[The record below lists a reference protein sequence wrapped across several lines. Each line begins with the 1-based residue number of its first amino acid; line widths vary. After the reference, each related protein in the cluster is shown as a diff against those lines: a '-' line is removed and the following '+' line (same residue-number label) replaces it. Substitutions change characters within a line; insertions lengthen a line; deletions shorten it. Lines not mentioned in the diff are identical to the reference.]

1 MTGESAYERILEA
14 LRTRGRIVRDSGTEA
29 RTSCPSCD
37 SHNPTSLAIY
47 RKDGKAKIV
56 CYVSCEDTDVLD
68 ALGLDWRDLYDDIE
82 RSASESSDRPVKKHS
97 PPKSPVERALARLL
111 AMPDLGERL
120 CRCIAAEDA
129 RHGRS

>member
-1 MTGESAYERILEA
+1 VVTLTTYDRLIKA
-14 LRTRGRIVRDSGTEA
+14 LRAQGKIVRDSGTEA

-37 SHNPTSLAIY
+37 SRNPTSLAIY
-47 RKDGKAKIV
+47 RKNGKAKIV

-68 ALGLDWRDLYDDIE
+68 VLDLDWRDLYDE
-82 RSASESSDRPVKKHS
+82 RSASEPLDRPVKKHS

-120 CRCIAAEDA
+120 CRCIAARGGD
-129 RHGRS
+129 HD